1 MGKQWKQW
9 ETILFGSKIIA
20 DGDCSHEIKKR
31 LLLGRKTMTNLDSV
45 LKSRDKGPYSQSY
58 GFSNSHVWM
67 WELDHKEGW
76 APKNW
81 CFWALVLEN
90 TLKNPLDCKE
100 INPEYSLEGLM
111 LTLKLQYFSHLMR
124 RADSL
129 EKTLMLGKIEVR
141 RRGQPEDKIFDGY
154 HWLDG
159 HEFEQAPGV
168 DDGQVSLACCC
179 PWGCTESDMTD
190 QLNWTDHHHSRILH
204 WWIHLLTRIYL

>member
-1 MGKQWKQW
+1 MLTPWKESYDQPRQ
-9 ETILFGSKIIA
+9 
-20 DGDCSHEIKKR
+20 HIKKKR
-31 LLLGRKTMTNLDSV
+31 FYFAKQ
-45 LKSRDKGPYSQSY
+45 GPSSQSY
-58 GFSNSHVWM
+58 GFSSSQVWM
-67 WELDHKEGW
+67 WQLDRKEGW

-81 CFWALVLEN
+81 CFWAVVLEN

-129 EKTLMLGKIEVR
+129 EKTLVLGKIEVR
-141 RRGQPEDKIFDGY
+141 RRGQPEDKIFGGY

-159 HEFEQAPGV
+159 HEFEQSPGV
-168 DDGQVSLACCC
+168 GDGQVSLACCC
-179 PWGCTESDMTD
+179 PWGCTESDMTE